1 MKCEFCGEEIKEG
14 YLKADLYFF
23 DEYAIDFEQGVFCD
37 QKCFIGEL
45 VECGAIEDA
54 DLRS

>member
-14 YLKADLYFF
+14 YLQADLYFF
-23 DEYAIDFEQGVFCD
+23 DEYAIDFEKGVFCD

-54 DLRS
+54 DL